1 MIMPLHLVLYEPEI
15 PPNTG
20 NIIRLC
26 ANSGAQLHLIEPF
39 GFELS
44 AKQCR
49 RAGLDYHDL
58 THVRRYADYATFCR
72 SHPRARLFSCSTK
85 ARTSYVEPN
94 YRDGDMFLLGPETRG
109 LPEHILQ
116 ATAESQLIQIPMLPS
131 SRSMNLANA
140 AAIVLYEAWR
150 QLDFADLRCS
160 VV

>member
-20 NIIRLC
+20 NLIRLC

-39 GFELS
+39 GFDLS

-58 THVRRYADYATFCR
+58 ADVKTYVDYAAFCR
-72 SHPRARLFSCSTK
+72 SYPHARLFSCSTK
-85 ARTSYVEPN
+85 ARTSYVTPN
-94 YRDGDMFLLGPETRG
+94 YHDGDMFLFGPETRG
-109 LPEHILQ
+109 LPEYILQ
-116 ATAESQLIQIPMLPS
+116 ATAEARLIQIPMLPG

-140 AAIVLYEAWR
+140 AGIVIYEAWR
-150 QLDFADLRCS
+150 QLKFADLRQG
-160 VV
+160 VL